1 MRLARFSITVLLG
14 LALTISACSSDSK
27 STSSSSSS
35 SGGSSASGQQASD
48 RVVVEIRDKALQP
61 ANVTVKTGGTVTWK
75 FDDGGVTHDIEGAI
89 FGSGPKSAGEYEF
102 TFPDAGT
109 STYHCVIHP
118 EMEGVVNVV
127 A

>member
-1 MRLARFSITVLLG
+1 MRIARFSLAVLLG
-14 LALTISACSSDSK
+14 LTCSMAACSSDSK
-27 STSSSSSS
+27 GSSSSASS
-35 SGGSSASGQQASD
+35 SQSGDQASGSA
-48 RVVVEIRDKALQP
+48 VVVEIRDKALQP
-61 ANVTVKTGGTVTWK
+61 AAITVKVGGTVTWK

-89 FGSGPKSAGEYEF
+89 FGSGPKSEGTYEF

-118 EMEGVVNVV
+118 EMEGTITV